1 MAMPSGGGDRLIR
14 FWVDR
19 KVAYIDERWS
29 WPALPE
35 SSARFMTALGKME
48 APGVV
53 PKRQIEFFPNLS
65 VTSDEMSGDSDVR
78 AGMDFSWRPSTDVQI
93 TATANPDFGV
103 VESDD
108 VVVNLTAWETF
119 FPCLLYTSPSP
130 RD

>member
-1 MAMPSGGGDRLIR
+1 MELACFARVFTTFYDCAGQHG
-14 FWVDR
+14 
-19 KVAYIDERWS
+19 
-29 WPALPE
+29 
-35 SSARFMTALGKME
+35 SS
-48 APGVV
+48 GVV

-65 VTSDEMSGDSDVR
+65 VTSDEMSGDADVR

-119 FPCLLYTSPSP
+119 FQKRGSFS
-130 RD
+130 